1 MIISAMLL
9 AAGESKRMAQIKQL
23 MPLGESTILG
33 RIIDNLLNSAIS
45 ETVVVLGYRA
55 EEIRKTIAG
64 KPIKITINPDYQ
76 HGMSTSIIAG
86 LKQMDKR
93 ARAVLIA
100 LGDQPFV
107 DSQTINSLIEAFIA
121 NNKGITIPVYQGRR
135 GNPVIFS
142 IRYKNELLDLKG
154 DVGGR
159 EVINRHHDD
168 VLEVKANCE
177 GVLLDIDNMEN
188 YNSMIFNPDEQK
200 DKRG

>member
-1 MIISAMLL
+1 MIISAILL

-159 EVINRHHDD
+159 EVINRHPDD